1 MNQSFGVTGMD
12 VQFEEDNHPQK
23 YDLKKNYFLVKL
35 VCLVEGETQL
45 L

>member
-23 YDLKKNYFLVKL
+23 YDLKKTIFW
-35 VCLVEGETQL
+35 
-45 L
+45 